1 MNKKDIK
8 IGDILYW
15 NTKGAFQTDISLK
28 CKVFDIG
35 KDYIWVL
42 VNGNIGH
49 TPITASKLSKEPLY
63 KVTNQKNVEWF

>member
-1 MNKKDIK
+1 MNKQDIK

-15 NTKGAFQTDISLK
+15 NTTGANQINISLK
-28 CKVFDIG
+28 CRVFDIG

-49 TPITASKLSKEPLY
+49 TPIDPSKLSKEPLY
-63 KVTNQKNVEWF
+63 KVTNQKDVEWF